1 MSGFNNAT
9 LSHLGAGAIWSKCP
23 MNESSTFV
31 ENFVDMICASHL
43 KVTHI
48 KYTHNLTLTVE
59 YRISTGRVFQ

>member
-1 MSGFNNAT
+1 MFGFNNAT

-31 ENFVDMICASHL
+31 ENVVDMICASHL

-48 KYTHNLTLTVE
+48 
-59 YRISTGRVFQ
+59 